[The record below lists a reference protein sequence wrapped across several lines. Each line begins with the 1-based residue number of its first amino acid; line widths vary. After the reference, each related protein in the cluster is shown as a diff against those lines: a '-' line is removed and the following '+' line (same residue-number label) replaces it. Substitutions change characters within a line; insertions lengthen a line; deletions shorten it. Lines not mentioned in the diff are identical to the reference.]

1 MPHDDW
7 EAAYHRNLTG
17 RINARYGEAV
27 NTWAD
32 RIVEYVGRRDEHTG
46 ELAKYVDQLARR
58 GIDAERILDLAAA
71 RRPLPVDYPTAALGY
86 RVKALTTPRR
96 QRRTVPS
103 IDPFPRPSQRQSGP
117 SLGL

>member
-1 MPHDDW
+1 V
-7 EAAYHRNLTG
+7 AYHRNLTG
-17 RINARYGEAV
+17 RINASYGEALKV
-27 NTWAD
+27 WAD
-32 RIVEYVGRRDEHTG
+32 RIVEYVGRRDEQTG
-46 ELAKYVDQLARR
+46 ELAKYLDKLSRE

-71 RRPLPVDYPTAALGY
+71 WRPLPIDHPTAALSF
-86 RVKALTTPRR
+86 RVKDLATPRR